1 MYVEDWTTLAGCGA
15 ASNFRTLSY
24 GWQSSNPEK
33 EEGRLASGDPS
44 STYSSSTFGGRLLD
58 LCTGGLSPGRVQI
71 GNLC

>member
-1 MYVEDWTTLAGCGA
+1 MGG
-15 ASNFRTLSY
+15 SH
-24 GWQSSNPEK
+24 PIPK
-33 EEGRLASGDPS
+33 KKEGRLASGDPS